1 MKNILLAL
9 FLGAAVLG
17 NYATQAQESEAQSTN
32 TVTSETKISEEEG
45 KGVRIR
51 ADINLGDDD
60 LSTDEKFELA
70 KKAIKDTVG
79 EEFGKELE
87 LEIEGLTD
95 EEKAKV
101 VSALERKFS
110 FEGSDDGIPAGAIAI
125 ALPAIVLTL
134 GMPIFIVL
142 LVLWFGHKK
151 RKQKLEIIN
160 TYLQANQEVPNQ
172 VLSAFD
178 SEIGSNSLR
187 KGILLTGVGL
197 GIFLGF
203 SVGEEMTIAGI
214 GLIPFFM
221 GVARLFYWYI
231 EERKHEKSA

>member
-1 MKNILLAL
+1 MRNILLA
-9 FLGAAVLG
+9 FVLGVAVLG
-17 NYATQAQESEAQSTN
+17 NCEIQAQESEAQSTN
-32 TVTSETKISEEEG
+32 SVTYVEDDKGGRIS
-45 KGVRIR
+45 I
-51 ADINLGDDD
+51 DIDLDDNE
-60 LSTDEKFELA
+60 LSTDEKFEAA
-70 KKAIKDTVG
+70 KKAIKATVG

-87 LEIEGLTD
+87 LEIDGLSD

-101 VSALERKFS
+101 VSAIEQKFS
-110 FEGSDDGIPAGAIAI
+110 FESSNSNDGIPAGAIAI
-125 ALPAIVLTL
+125 ALPAIILTL

-172 VLSAFD
+172 VLNAFD

-231 EERKHEKSA
+231 EERKQEASA